1 MKKTV
6 DEKLNDILEIDTS
19 NDRLHGHSTVSAS
32 EWQAGN
38 QNIIEVEPVEQP
50 KTVSKEISNVE
61 DDYEYARNNLKGLIE
76 NGKSVIENIMYLAK
90 EGESPRAYEVA
101 GQLIKTI
108 ADTNKDLL
116 DLSKKVKDVKK
127 DTEVAEKSGVTN
139 VNNTLFVGSTAE
151 LQKLIG
157 N

>member
-1 MKKTV
+1 MNKSI
-6 DEKLNDILEIDTS
+6 DEKISEFLDIDNE
-19 NDRLHGHSTVSAS
+19 
-32 EWQAGN
+32 
-38 QNIIEVEPVEQP
+38 IIEVEAEEFIVAEQP
-50 KTVSKEISNVE
+50 KKEMTVSKESLKID

-76 NGKSVIENIMYLAK
+76 NGKDVINNMMYLAK
-90 EGESPRAYEVA
+90 EMESPRAYEVA

-127 DTEVAEKSGVTN
+127 DDVKDEKGVTN
-139 VNNTLFVGSTAE
+139 VSNTLFVGSTAE

-157 N
+157 KK

>member
-1 MKKTV
+1 M
-6 DEKLNDILEIDTS
+6 DEKLSDIFNIEPT
-19 NDRLHGHSTVSAS
+19 
-32 EWQAGN
+32 
-38 QNIIEVEPVEQP
+38 IIEGDVVEIGEESLPVSQRESLP
-50 KTVSKEISNVE
+50 VSKEVLNID

-76 NGKSVIENIMYLAK
+76 NGKNVIENIMYLAK

-127 DTEVAEKSGVTN
+127 DEEKAKEQGVTN

-157 N
+157 K